1 MTPKE
6 VFDKYKVEY
15 KNKFEEGLVDV
26 IYFEDDIPVFIIIL
40 SNFNII
46 GEYYACL
53 YSFTYCF

>member
-40 SNFNII
+40 SNILSHDDVLKKVPD
-46 GEYYACL
+46 EWW
-53 YSFTYCF
+53 T